1 MTTRARIAGGDA
13 GSPAWA
19 LADIDGQLYKRE
31 VDAGHETWAPVA
43 AVAEA
48 DGLSFLCPACLDAH
62 GDDDVGT
69 HSVMCWFVGRVPDDV
84 SPKPGRW
91 TPAGSTIADITF
103 IPSAG
108 RSVSI
113 LLTGDGCKWHGHIR
127 NGRAVLR

>member
-91 TPAGSTIADITF
+91 TPAVAYRPGGPGRG
-103 IPSAG
+103 IPT
-108 RSVSI
+108 RRV
-113 LLTGDGCKWHGHIR
+113 R
-127 NGRAVLR
+127 RGRASVIKLALIT